1 MFRAGYLDFI
11 MERFN
16 TGVSLG
22 FGKDKKMTEDSF
34 IVVNDMGI
42 DKHIKCSMY
51 GVYDGHQGVDCSYF
65 L

>member
-1 MFRAGYLDFI
+1 

-22 FGKDKKMTEDSF
+22 FGKDKKMTEDAF

-42 DKHIKCSMY
+42 DKHLKCSMY